1 MDTQQGRIHDKV
13 TLITGAASGM
23 GESHARVLASQG
35 AKVALADI
43 ADDKGT
49 ELAKD
54 LNEKYGEGTAVFV
67 HLDVTDFDNWT
78 DAVEKTVEAFGHLDV
93 LVNNAGV
100 FTAGDVEEASLKDWD
115 LTLAIDLTGTFYGM
129 KAAVPELKKRETSS
143 IINISSIAGLVG
155 FKHRAAYAAAK
166 WGVQGL
172 TKTSALDLG
181 KYGIRVNS
189 VHPGSVNTPLTANLK
204 RGFGQIPLDRAAEPT
219 EISQL
224 IVYLASD
231 ESTFA
236 SGGSFVLD
244 GGETAGNNLR
254 DDQ

>member
-1 MDTQQGRIHDKV
+1 MDTQQGRVHDKV

-54 LNEKYGEGTAVFV
+54 LNEKYGDGTAVFV

-78 DAVEKTVEAFGHLDV
+78 EAVEKTVEAFGHLEV
-93 LVNNAGV
+93 LVNNAGG

-143 IINISSIAGLVG
+143 IINISSIAG
-155 FKHRAAYAAAK
+155 
-166 WGVQGL
+166 
-172 TKTSALDLG
+172 
-181 KYGIRVNS
+181 
-189 VHPGSVNTPLTANLK
+189 
-204 RGFGQIPLDRAAEPT
+204 
-219 EISQL
+219 
-224 IVYLASD
+224 
-231 ESTFA
+231 
-236 SGGSFVLD
+236 
-244 GGETAGNNLR
+244 
-254 DDQ
+254 

>member
-54 LNEKYGEGTAVFV
+54 LNEKYGEGTAVFG

-204 RGFGQIPLDRAAEPT
+204 RGFSQIPLDRAAEPT

>member
-1 MDTQQGRIHDKV
+1 MDTQQGRVHDKV

-54 LNEKYGEGTAVFV
+54 LNEKYGEGTAVFG

-93 LVNNAGV
+93 LVNNAGF

-204 RGFGQIPLDRAAEPT
+204 RGFSQIPLDRAAEPT

-236 SGGSFVLD
+236 SGGSFVLY